1 MNFWSKKEYK
11 KLARESIKL
20 YFCIGK
26 LVNK

>member
-1 MNFWSKKEYK
+1 MNFSGKKEYK
-11 KLARESIKL
+11 KFARESIKL